1 MKEERK
7 IDMTRKRYI
16 KKARYLR
23 WRVFQ
28 LPENKNTDHSD
39 IYWSIWQK
47 NIPTPSELG
56 CSYDEMWAE
65 VVKAIKI
72 IKGMEDIE

>member
-1 MKEERK
+1 
-7 IDMTRKRYI
+7 MTRKRYI

-28 LPENKNTDHSD
+28 LPCNKNKSHKD

-47 NIPTPSELG
+47 NIPKPSELG
-56 CSYDEMWAE
+56 YSYDEMWAK

>member
-1 MKEERK
+1 
-7 IDMTRKRYI
+7 MTRKRYI

-23 WRVFQ
+23 WRLFQ
-28 LPENKNTDHSD
+28 LPCNQGMKHKD
-39 IYWSIWQK
+39 IYWSILQK

-65 VVKAIKI
+65 VVKAIRTI
-72 IKGMEDIE
+72 EGLEDIE

>member
-1 MKEERK
+1 
-7 IDMTRKRYI
+7 MTRKRYI

-23 WRVFQ
+23 WRLFQ
-28 LPENKNTDHSD
+28 LPCNKNKSHKD
-39 IYWSIWQK
+39 IYWSVLQK

-65 VVKAIKI
+65 VVKAIRI

>member
-1 MKEERK
+1 
-7 IDMTRKRYI
+7 MTRKRYI
-16 KKARYLR
+16 KKARYLY
-23 WRVFQ
+23 WRLSQFSRDQVVKHRD
-28 LPENKNTDHSD
+28 L
-39 IYWSIWQK
+39 YWSDWQE

-72 IKGMEDIE
+72 IKGMENIE

>member
-1 MKEERK
+1 
-7 IDMTRKRYI
+7 MTRKRYI
-16 KKARYLR
+16 KKALYLR

-28 LPENKNTDHSD
+28 LPCNQGMKHKD
-39 IYWSIWQK
+39 IYWSVLQK

-65 VVKAIKI
+65 VVKAIRTI
-72 IKGMEDIE
+72 EGMEDIE